1 MSRYHLTRP
10 RLLLLA
16 WCTACLAHGAL
27 AAERSRATPRE
38 AHAMFEQAV
47 AYLETNGPERAF
59 AAFNHQEGE
68 FVHKDLYVFVIDT
81 KGNYHASGAAPAAL
95 VGLNVID
102 TTDAAGNPLFRE
114 MIEGVQTAPE
124 ATVRYMWLNRVTNK
138 VEPKVSYVHR
148 VGDYIVGVGYSA
160 PRATAAAAQG
170 MLEEAVTLVRE
181 QGMEQAAA
189 AFNTR
194 RGGFVRDDLYVF
206 AVGLDSGKFEAM
218 GMKPALVG
226 TDALGLHDAA
236 GNAVIAEMI
245 EKTKDAPAA
254 TVDYVWLNPVT
265 NAVEHKRSY
274 VRRVGGS
281 LVGVGHYLEE

>member
-1 MSRYHLTRP
+1 MSTYNLTRP

-16 WCTACLAHGAL
+16 LCAACLAQGVL
-27 AAERSRATPRE
+27 AEQRTRATPRE
-38 AHAMFEQAV
+38 ARAMFEQAV
-47 AYLETNGPERAF
+47 AYLEANGPERAF
-59 AAFNHQEGE
+59 AAFNNQTGE

-81 KGNYHASGAAPAAL
+81 KGSYHASGAAPEAL

-114 MIEGVQTAPE
+114 MIEGVKTAPE
-124 ATVRYMWLNRVTNK
+124 ATVRYMWLNRVTNN

-148 VGDYIVGVGYSA
+148 VGDYVLGVGYSA

-170 MLEEAVTLVRE
+170 MLEEAVDAVRE
-181 QGMEQAAA
+181 QGMDKAAA
-189 AFNTR
+189 AFNDR

-206 AVGLDSGKFEAM
+206 AVGLDSGQFEAM

-236 GNAVIAEMI
+236 GRALIVEMI
-245 EKTKDAPAA
+245 EKTKDAPGA